1 MTSATLFLYLS
12 LVGRTRHDDAQGG
25 IGRIAIDANGL
36 MEIARLFRRINN
48 ADSGLS
54 ACRKGTLVIFHTR
67 TAARSVY
74 TVNRQ
79 GRRARIAECH
89 LAHLLLAIRES
100 AEIHLTRAER
110 SGGLQRLALIRIGL
124 ARENAQVKA
133 LHIGIVNRIADG
145 GHTIVGIEQKGL
157 EGHVGRKAVQAV
169 QFVIL
174 VEAHRIGER
183 RDG

>member
-100 AEIHLTRAER
+100 PKSTSPVPSE
-110 SGGLQRLALIRIGL
+110 
-124 ARENAQVKA
+124 
-133 LHIGIVNRIADG
+133 
-145 GHTIVGIEQKGL
+145 
-157 EGHVGRKAVQAV
+157 AVV
-169 QFVIL
+169 CKDL
-174 VEAHRIGER
+174 P
-183 RDG
+183 